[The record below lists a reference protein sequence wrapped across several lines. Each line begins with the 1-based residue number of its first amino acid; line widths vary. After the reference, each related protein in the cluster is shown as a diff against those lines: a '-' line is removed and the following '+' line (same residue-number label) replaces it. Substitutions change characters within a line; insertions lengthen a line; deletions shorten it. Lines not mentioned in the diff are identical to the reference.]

1 MSQTAKPAQPAR
13 PARTPEEIEADLAQ
27 TRAHLADSIDELGA
41 ALTPAAMLERV
52 QRSAV
57 GALQTPEG
65 AWDPK
70 RIAIVAGVGLVL
82 VVYLVRRRGA

>member
-1 MSQTAKPAQPAR
+1 MSETAKPAR
-13 PARTPEEIEADLAQ
+13 PTRTPEEIEADLAR

-41 ALTPAAMLERV
+41 ALTPAAMVQRV

-57 GALQTPEG
+57 AALQTPEG
-65 AWDPK
+65 AWDTK

>member
-1 MSQTAKPAQPAR
+1 VSQTSQPAR
-13 PARTPEEIEADLAQ
+13 PARTPEEIETDLAR
-27 TRAHLADSIDELGA
+27 TRAALADSIDEIGA
-41 ALTPAAMLERV
+41 TLAPANLARRA

-57 GALQTPEG
+57 AALQTPDG

-70 RIAIVAGVGLVL
+70 KLAVVAGVGLVL